1 MYKSTIA
8 ANGMQR
14 LLVHQEDEIG
24 RLKLEC
30 AEAQSAKDKSDKLVT
45 DALRKE
51 LTLERELETL
61 RGQTAEMIELKSQLL
76 EARCTNQ
83 NLQTEVDRL
92 KTQVADLTASSAK
105 VSKELA
111 TTQGKLFWSEDVRHF
126 LMKSGIKEI
135 VDKIRASHEFGY
147 QVARLAPDLQALART
162 NLI

>member
-92 KTQVADLTASSAK
+92 KTQVADLIASSAK

>member
-1 MYKSTIA
+1 
-8 ANGMQR
+8 
-14 LLVHQEDEIG
+14 
-24 RLKLEC
+24 
-30 AEAQSAKDKSDKLVT
+30 
-45 DALRKE
+45 
-51 LTLERELETL
+51 
-61 RGQTAEMIELKSQLL
+61 MIELKSQLL

-162 NLI
+162 NFISF